1 MQEEKCCCCNKTTQR
16 SEEQKKKLLNRLK
29 RIEGQI
35 RGIQSMLERDAYCN
49 DVLMQSAAAL
59 AALNAFD
66 RELLSSHIHTCVAR
80 DIKAGNDQVIDEL
93 MTTLEKLIR

>member
-1 MQEEKCCCCNKTTQR
+1 MKEEKCCCCNKTTQR

-59 AALNAFD
+59 AALNAFN

>member
-1 MQEEKCCCCNKTTQR
+1 
-16 SEEQKKKLLNRLK
+16 
-29 RIEGQI
+29 
-35 RGIQSMLERDAYCN
+35 MLERDAYCN

-59 AALNAFD
+59 AALNAFN

>member
-16 SEEQKKKLLNRLK
+16 SKEQKKKLLNRLK

-59 AALNAFD
+59 AALNAFN